1 MNSRNTIKSEESPNM
16 ATIEDLKQYGADTD
30 TALTR
35 LMGNENFYLKL
46 IPRVFEDR
54 NFDELSRS
62 IADKNLEK
70 AFEAAHSL
78 KGVLGN
84 LELTPLLKPVVEITE
99 LLRDRQDIDY
109 TPYLEEIKKQKEELQ
124 KLFD

>member
-1 MNSRNTIKSEESPNM
+1 M

-35 LMGNENFYLKL
+35 LMGNESFYLKL

-84 LELTPLLKPVVEITE
+84 LELTPLLKPVVEVTE

-109 TPYLEEIKKQKEELQ
+109 TPYLEEIKKQKEELH

>member
-1 MNSRNTIKSEESPNM
+1 M

-62 IADKNLEK
+62 ITDKNLEK